1 MSTLHPLIPMALAV
15 VLALTACSGSSDDAT
30 ESNSQTAPELCPS
43 ARNADD
49 VVDFWASEEWEKLE
63 SRLRKLASEDGD
75 ATPCT
80 GREELINFY
89 NTIGAASGYARN
101 PSDAERTEA
110 TTPDAISEKAL
121 QQWLTAIDRDDVDPA
136 ERKQAASGFTDSS
149 NDEDAVRAGRDKI
162 DFAVGE
168 CTGGWLCDIRDFY
181 DDDDPSNGVIVMET
195 QYDDTPAFTGE
206 DKKQRKELTDWVDTW
221 KPKFLKEIKVFYY
234 ADKNPGDE
242 PADTPP
248 YATIKMD

>member
-63 SRLRKLASEDGD
+63 SRVRKLASEDGD

-136 ERKQAASGFTDSS
+136 ERKQAASGLTDSS

-206 DKKQRKELTDWVDTW
+206 DKNNE
-221 KPKFLKEIKVFYY
+221 
-234 ADKNPGDE
+234 KN
-242 PADTPP
+242 
-248 YATIKMD
+248 